1 VSRSKILIPSV
12 LVALSVASA
21 AHADPRPFT
30 FSNDTYPMG
39 KGDWEYEQWVTWRA
53 NKENESDYQR
63 FDFRHEFEYGVTDNF
78 DIAVYLPTWRYE
90 DSEDFSGTRFG
101 SVDVEGIVYLSNP
114 VTDAVGIGL
123 YAETKIGEDSLG
135 FENKLLVQKDVGNW
149 VFLYNLVL
157 ETELEGV
164 FSTEEENEVE
174 GELKHTFG
182 ASYAIAPGWFVGAE
196 GIVESAFADWSEYEG
211 TTVYL
216 GPAVSYQR
224 HENIWFTVTPTYQ
237 LTDNEGEADFN
248 VRLIAALR
256 F

>member
-1 VSRSKILIPSV
+1 MVSSRLLV
-12 LVALSVASA
+12 LCVLLAVAAPTVVR
-21 AHADPRPFT
+21 ADPRPFT

-39 KGDWEYEQWVTWRA
+39 KGDWEYEQWVTWRVS
-53 NKENESDYQR
+53 KEDESDYQR
-63 FDFRHEFEYGVTDNF
+63 FDFRHEFEFGVTDTF

-90 DSEDFSGTRFG
+90 DSEEFSGTRFG

-123 YAETKIGEDSLG
+123 YAEAKVGEESLG

-164 FSTEEENEVE
+164 FSTEEENEVA

-182 ASYAIAPGWFVGAE
+182 VSYAVAPGWFLGGE

-211 TTVYL
+211 TTVYA
-216 GPAVSYQR
+216 GPAVSFQR
-224 HENIWFTVTPTYQ
+224 NENFWFTLTPTYQ
-237 LTDNEGEADFN
+237 LTDNEDEADFN